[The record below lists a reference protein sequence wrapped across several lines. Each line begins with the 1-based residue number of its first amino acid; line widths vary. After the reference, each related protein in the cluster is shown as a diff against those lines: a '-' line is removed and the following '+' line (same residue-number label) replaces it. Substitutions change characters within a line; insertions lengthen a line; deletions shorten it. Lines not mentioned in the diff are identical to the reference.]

1 MSNYDFI
8 LFQHLDASLKKS
20 TSISNEVRY
29 LLEKYSAS
37 IYVPGHVTTVHAE
50 VSVLSPGQVAPDWSH
65 SLVLC
70 FVTPVPQVALQ
81 AP

>member
-1 MSNYDFI
+1 MMDTEGVLTTERN
-8 LFQHLDASLKKS
+8 
-20 TSISNEVRY
+20 NGR
-29 LLEKYSAS
+29 
-37 IYVPGHVTTVHAE
+37 IYVPGHETTVHAE